1 MLRLFKKPKPEDPVR
16 VGTQG
21 RLVYAVGDIHG
32 RLDLLRRLIADIIA
46 NAAMAGTDGRPV
58 VVFLGDYV
66 DRGPDSRGVIDQLLQ
81 LTKASGFEIHSLMGN
96 HEQAM
101 LWFLD
106 DPKAGRGWV
115 MHGGAETLAS
125 YGVTAPS
132 PQASD
137 DDWEAARLA
146 LRAALPTDH
155 LTFLL
160 SLELYLEIGDYLFV
174 HAGIK
179 PGVPLHKQAEK
190 DLLWIRDDFLNASYT
205 GDKVVVHGHT
215 PAPEPVF
222 YAGRIG
228 VDTGAYATGLLC
240 AVRLFELETS
250 VISARLGA
258 RRGMTAAGP
267 KKSGVN

>member
-1 MLRLFKKPKPEDPVR
+1 MLRLFKRPKWESPER

-32 RLDLLRRLIADIIA
+32 RLDLLRRLIADIVA
-46 NAAMAGTDGRPV
+46 NAAMANKDTRPV
-58 VVFLGDYV
+58 IVFLGDYV
-66 DRGPDSRGVIDQLLQ
+66 DRGPHSRGVIDQILQ
-81 LTKASGFEIHSLMGN
+81 LAGASDFEIRSLLGN

-101 LWFLD
+101 LWFLKD
-106 DPKAGRGWV
+106 AKTGRGWTA
-115 MHGGAETLAS
+115 HGGAETLAS
-125 YGVTAPS
+125 YGVAP
-132 PQASD
+132 PQAQAD
-137 DDWEAARLA
+137 DKAWEAARQA
-146 LRAALPTDH
+146 LEAALPAQH
-155 LTFLL
+155 LAFLRG
-160 SLELYLEIGDYLFV
+160 LELYLEIGDYLFV

-179 PGVPLHKQAEK
+179 PGVPLEKQSQR

-240 AVRLFELETS
+240 AVRLYELETS
-250 VISARLGA
+250 VITAQLGP
-258 RRGMTAAGP
+258 RRSMQTAGP
-267 KKSGVN
+267 